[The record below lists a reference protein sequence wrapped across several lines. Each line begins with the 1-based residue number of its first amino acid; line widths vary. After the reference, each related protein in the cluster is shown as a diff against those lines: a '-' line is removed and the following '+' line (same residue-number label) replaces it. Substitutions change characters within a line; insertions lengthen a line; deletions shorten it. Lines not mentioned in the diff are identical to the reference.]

1 MWGGAPCRSKCYRRV
16 VRLYRC
22 IIPFLAAGIH
32 PWVIRPGCDV
42 ISTSSTPS
50 EKSTIESVSSFDYY
64 ARERFSGIVRSSSR
78 EFFRSLQPIIFVPF
92 FFSPVN
98 SNEDI
103 IPTIFWQY
111 SIWSWMERRREL
123 ATRDH
128 SVIRE
133 IVKIVSRFSSGAS
146 SLDFRFLL
154 LYRPRSM
161 RLAVE
166 TRFSSALSRVNC
178 ETIAGKHRIRTRWN
192 IDRFRSIF

>member
-64 ARERFSGIVRSSSR
+64 ARERFRNRSIVLSR
-78 EFFRSLQPIIFVPF
+78 ILSFVATDNFRPF
-92 FFSPVN
+92 FFPPVN

-133 IVKIVSRFSSGAS
+133 IVKIVSRSSSGAS

-178 ETIAGKHRIRTRWN
+178 ETIAGKHCIRTRWN